1 MLLRHWKG
9 TVTTMTSDDVR
20 IEGSVLLIL
29 SNRELMIN
37 KGADDGVSIG
47 TRFVVLG
54 TTKVEYE
61 QPENSFD
68 IEFPKTIVKVVRFTG
83 RNSAVGRTFRTIKG
97 TSGIITFSGTPDHV
111 ETMEVT
117 PGSTLRSQLSS
128 EELAV
133 QVGDRVRETRRDE
146 YFDESV

>member
-9 TVTTMTSDDVR
+9 TVSTMTSDDVR
-20 IEGSVLLIL
+20 IEGSVSLIL
-29 SNRELMIN
+29 SNRELLIN

-54 TTKVEYE
+54 TTWVDSE
-61 QPENSFD
+61 QSD
-68 IEFPKTIVKVVRFTG
+68 IEFPKTIVKVVRFLD

-97 TSGIITFSGTPDHV
+97 TSGMITFSGTPDHV

-128 EELAV
+128 AELAV

-146 YFDESV
+146 YFDENV

>member
-1 MLLRHWKG
+1 
-9 TVTTMTSDDVR
+9 MTSDDVR
-20 IEGSVLLIL
+20 IEGSVSLIL
-29 SNRELMIN
+29 SNRELLIN

-54 TTKVEYE
+54 TTWVDSE
-61 QPENSFD
+61 QSD
-68 IEFPKTIVKVVRFTG
+68 IEFPKTIVKVVRFLD

-97 TSGIITFSGTPDHV
+97 TSGMITFSGTPDHV

-128 EELAV
+128 AELAV

-146 YFDESV
+146 YFDENV

>member
-9 TVTTMTSDDVR
+9 TVTTMESDDVR
-20 IEGSVLLIL
+20 IEGSVSLIL
-29 SNRELMIN
+29 SNRELLIN

-54 TTKVEYE
+54 RTWVDSE
-61 QPENSFD
+61 QFD
-68 IEFPKTIVKVVRFTG
+68 IEFPKTIVKVVRFLG

-97 TSGIITFSGTPDHV
+97 TSGLITFSGTPDHI

-146 YFDESV
+146 YFDENV

>member
-1 MLLRHWKG
+1 
-9 TVTTMTSDDVR
+9 MTSDDVR
-20 IEGSVLLIL
+20 IEGSVSIIL
-29 SNRELMIN
+29 SNRELLIN
-37 KGADDGVSIG
+37 KGADDGVNIG

-54 TTKVEYE
+54 TTWVDSE
-61 QPENSFD
+61 QFD
-68 IEFPKTIVKVVRFTG
+68 IEFPKTIVKVVRFLG

-146 YFDESV
+146 YFDENV